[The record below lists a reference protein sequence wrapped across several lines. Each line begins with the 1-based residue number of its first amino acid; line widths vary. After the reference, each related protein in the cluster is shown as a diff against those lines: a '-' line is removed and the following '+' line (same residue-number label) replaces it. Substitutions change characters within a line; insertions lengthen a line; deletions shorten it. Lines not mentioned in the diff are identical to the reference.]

1 MCFLVEGA
9 RWEEEEEKGRRRERN
24 GVRPPL
30 RHCAHRC
37 PLPPPFPPSC
47 REQRRMARERK
58 CTFTMAEWCKEART
72 VWIWEGFFLD
82 CVQKRFGIRGETLKD
97 LTRKTFR
104 QQRTFQLLFD
114 ISCPKENCCR
124 ENKNREKPNGEKIIL
139 YFIVIS
145 CGKVEVVCGPS
156 SSLLSPLMGEG
167 DIGPEEREEREEK
180 GILRFESNWDGVGAK
195 RLFFLSLCHMEGEG
209 PDIGIFVRQFPPAD
223 MWGNEK
229 KSSVFFG
236 GESCLKA

>member
-124 ENKNREKPNGEKIIL
+124 ESKNREKPTGEKIIL
-139 YFIVIS
+139 YFIS
-145 CGKVEVVCGPS
+145 H
-156 SSLLSPLMGEG
+156 LL
-167 DIGPEEREEREEK
+167 RES
-180 GILRFESNWDGVGAK
+180 GGCLRSV
-195 RLFFLSLCHMEGEG
+195 L
-209 PDIGIFVRQFPPAD
+209 FPPFPPD
-223 MWGNEK
+223 GRGGYRSWRK
-229 KSSVFFG
+229 G
-236 GESCLKA
+236 GERGKGDFALWIQLRWSGG